1 MSTIKILCYGAGD
14 CFKLYHKNL
23 NYEKIQVLAVLDKN
37 PPPDEKFDYPI
48 AAPYD
53 IPIVNVE
60 EVGNYNFDYVVIFSY
75 NNATEMRDYL
85 LSLNVSDEKIIY
97 AEMNDVVNKNYQLL
111 NTLCCHQMNA
121 YAIIDNTFSENER
134 KIKDFNR
141 ISRTDYVR
149 IATLELLANQIKE
162 SNVSGDVAEAGVF
175 RGFFSSLINELFPD
189 RNLYLFDTFEGF
201 ADCDMHDESIG
212 TGMVTDKTGFAFRE
226 FKDTSVQLV
235 LSSMMYPEKC
245 IIKKGYFPD
254 TTVGI
259 ADEVKFALV
268 SLDMDLYVPIY
279 EGLKWF
285 YPRMSKGGYI
295 VIHDYNNGSCIG
307 VKQAVDQFRKEN
319 GVGFVPLPDYCGS
332 AIIVKQ

>member
-1 MSTIKILCYGAGD
+1 MYKILCYGAGD

-23 NYEKIQVLAVLDKN
+23 NYEKVQVLAVLDKN
-37 PPPDEKFDYPI
+37 PPVDGKFNYPI
-48 AAPYD
+48 AAPYS

-60 EVGNYNFDYVVIFSY
+60 KVTDYEFDFVVIFSY
-75 NNATEMRDYL
+75 NNAIEMHDYL
-85 LSLNVSDEKIIY
+85 RTLNVPTEKIIY
-97 AEMNDVVNKNYQLL
+97 AEMNDIVCKNYELF
-111 NTLCCHQMNA
+111 NDLCCDQINA
-121 YAIIDNTFSENER
+121 YAVIDNPSLASGRILNNFS
-134 KIKDFNR
+134 R

-149 IATLELLANQIKE
+149 IASLELLANQIIE
-162 SNVSGDVAEAGVF
+162 NNVIGEVAEAGVF

-189 RNLYLFDTFEGF
+189 RKLYLFDTFEGF
-201 ADCDMHDESIG
+201 DERDMDDDISG
-212 TGMVTDKTGFAFRE
+212 TGLVTDKSGFAYRE

-235 LSSMMYPEKC
+235 LSSVPHPEKC
-245 IIKKGYFPD
+245 IVKKGYFPD

-259 ADEVKFALV
+259 ENDVNFALV
-268 SLDMDLYVPIY
+268 SLDMDLYAPIY

-295 VIHDYNNGSCIG
+295 IIHDYNNDSCIG

-319 GVGFVPLPDYCGS
+319 GVGVVPISDYCGS